1 MFLSSFAF
9 GFLGQLSSRLILPA
23 CFITTTTIIVIVI
36 NMIVL
41 LLFLLLLLLL
51 LLLLSLLLLFVY
63 IFSLFPFAAFQLTAT
78 LTEKHQLS
86 KFEQKM

>member
-51 LLLLSLLLLFVY
+51 LLLSLLLLFVY
-63 IFSLFPFAAFQLTAT
+63 IFSLFPFAAFQLTAA

>member
-51 LLLLSLLLLFVY
+51 LSLLLLFVY
-63 IFSLFPFAAFQLTAT
+63 IFSLFPFAAFQLTAA